1 MMMLLNLHG
10 DADSERVEETVKFL
24 CAFSQ
29 VIVIFAA
36 SYSEVLT
43 KIEKLTNTFSSD

>member
-10 DADSERVEETVKFL
+10 NAESERVEETVKFL

-43 KIEKLTNTFSSD
+43 KIEKLTNKFGSD